1 MSKIPIIMATDNNFV
16 FQTGLAISSL
26 LKNKKS
32 NTVYQ
37 IYILSDGKLSSEGK
51 KLINEICHKC
61 GSDSAEYLD
70 VPAEMFQQFEGEGHI
85 SVATYYRFVIADLL
99 NDKEK
104 CIFVDADTLILGDLT
119 EAYSI
124 DLKNN
129 YLAAVLDCGIQYNWD
144 NYREYFKE
152 KEIPGE
158 KEYFNAG
165 FLVMNLAQM
174 RLDNLKEKLIA
185 EARNTY
191 KLMDQD
197 VLNICCRGKVIY
209 LPLKYN
215 FFAAYYQNGN
225 FLKGTRYSEEEIME
239 AEENPIIIHYASAFK
254 PWVNVAYDKEGLWW
268 KEAELHKEYKQYD
281 ELKMRAFS
289 EPKRLSWKNII
300 ERCQEKENVIVFGY
314 SNIGKSVVDMLHI
327 NGIQHVSAICDNDR
341 EKCGEC
347 YGNIPVKG
355 IEEALEQVNNYQIVI
370 TSQNYSKEMKAQLL
384 SLGIDSEDISVY
396 VKKNFPY
403 YYKLDRRY
411 FREEIEEIFLKKYG
425 QLEPYKLEVQTLV
438 DSVNEDRLIFKQL
451 LNRWRL

>member
-1 MSKIPIIMATDNNFV
+1 MSKIPVIMATDNNYV
-16 FQTGLAISSL
+16 FQAGVAISSL
-26 LKNKKS
+26 LRNKRS
-32 NTVYQ
+32 NTAYQ
-37 IYILSDGKLSSEGK
+37 IYMLSDGKLGSEEK
-51 KLINEICHKC
+51 KLINEICHKY
-61 GSDSAEYLD
+61 GSDCVEYVD
-70 VPAEMFQQFEGEGHI
+70 VPVEEFQNIESEGHI
-85 SVATYYRFVIADLL
+85 SVATYYRFVIPELL
-99 NDKEK
+99 NDIEK
-104 CIFVDADTLILGDLT
+104 CIFVDVDTLILGDLT

-152 KEIPGE
+152 KKIPGE

-174 RLDNLKEKLIA
+174 RTDNLKEKLFA
-185 EARNTY
+185 EAKNKY

-197 VLNICCRGKVIY
+197 MLNICCRGKVIY

-225 FLKGTRYSEEEIME
+225 FLKESRYSEVEIME
-239 AEENPIIIHYASAFK
+239 AEKNPIIIHYASAFK
-254 PWVNVAYDKEGLWW
+254 PWVNIAYDKEGLWW
-268 KEAELHKEYKQYD
+268 KEAELNKEYKQYD
-281 ELKMRAFS
+281 ELKVRAFS
-289 EPKRLSWKNII
+289 EPKRLSWKNIV
-300 ERCQEKENVIVFGY
+300 EKCHTKENVIVFGY
-314 SNIGKSVVDMLHI
+314 SNIGKSVVDMLYI
-327 NGIQHVSAICDNDR
+327 NGVKHVRAICDNNT
-341 EKCGEC
+341 EKRGE
-347 YGNIPVKG
+347 YYRNIPIKG
-355 IEEALEQVNNYQIVI
+355 IEDVLKQGNNYHIVI
-370 TSQNYSKEMKAQLL
+370 TSQNYSKEIKAQLL
-384 SLGIDSEDISVY
+384 ALGVESEDISVY

-411 FREEIEEIFLKKYG
+411 YREEVEEIFLKKYG